1 MTHINNIT
9 IITNNIN
16 TIYNNLTKNKEAT
29 K

>member
-16 TIYNNLTKNKEAT
+16 TIYNNLNK
-29 K
+29 KQGGIK